1 MKVDVPSGRHI
12 EDGPRHGCRGVIH
25 RARAARE
32 RRNRQLFRRLR
43 GAGEMNFAPT
53 MWMESS
59 DVGAMR
65 WQEIGVLG
73 GHHFCF
79 CDIPRTPGGVR
90 GYE

>member
-1 MKVDVPSGRHI
+1 
-12 EDGPRHGCRGVIH
+12 
-25 RARAARE
+25 
-32 RRNRQLFRRLR
+32 
-43 GAGEMNFAPT
+43 

-73 GHHFCF
+73 GHLFCF
-79 CDIPRTPGGVR
+79 GHIPRTPGGVR